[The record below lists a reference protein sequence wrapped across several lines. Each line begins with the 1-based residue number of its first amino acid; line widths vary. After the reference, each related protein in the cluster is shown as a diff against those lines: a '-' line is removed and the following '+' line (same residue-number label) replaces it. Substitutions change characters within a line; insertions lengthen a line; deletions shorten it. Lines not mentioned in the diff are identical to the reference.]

1 MRVRLR
7 RWTSKNGQFRC
18 ECERLLGGRRLALN
32 TDSRA
37 RPRARSRLRPDTH
50 AQPRGQ
56 NSLGRADLRSRS
68 RTHIQSPRFSAG
80 DRACART
87 VAPTITV
94 HAERACKEAE
104 RRVGCPNEGRVAWN
118 GFERQATGGCTLHPQ
133 SSIETVLSC
142 FRRPCPGQHTLLFS
156 LFALLPLHFVA

>member
-1 MRVRLR
+1 MASFDASASACLVAGGSRSTRTVARVHAHVPVYVQTRMH
-7 RWTSKNGQFRC
+7 
-18 ECERLLGGRRLALN
+18 
-32 TDSRA
+32 RA
-37 RPRARSRLRPDTH
+37 
-50 AQPRGQ
+50 RGQ
-56 NSLGRADLRSRS
+56 NRLGRAGLRSRS
-68 RTHIQSPRFSAG
+68 RTHIQSPRLSAG